1 MIRDYLRDE
10 KKPPLQKVEL
20 PPRSHCRRPSSEWS
34 FFAQK
39 QNDPRKEQMKA
50 FILLLIAQKQRTN
63 KGAVIAPDLFEDILV
78 SIPCTQSA
86 ISRMASLLK
95 QLRFDRAVSPLRFV
109 DQADQ
114 PSVVNRAQR
123 EEDGRTSP

>member
-1 MIRDYLRDE
+1 
-10 KKPPLQKVEL
+10 
-20 PPRSHCRRPSSEWS
+20 
-34 FFAQK
+34 
-39 QNDPRKEQMKA
+39 MKA